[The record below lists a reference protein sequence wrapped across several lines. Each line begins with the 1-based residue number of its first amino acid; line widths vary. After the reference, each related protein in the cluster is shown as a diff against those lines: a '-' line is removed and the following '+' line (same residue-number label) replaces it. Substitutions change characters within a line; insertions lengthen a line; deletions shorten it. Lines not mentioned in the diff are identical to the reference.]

1 MTKESA
7 RWGLGEHSPTVLGHL
22 IQSVNPTAS
31 KTHLIIPFYLL
42 QSTFVVALTASLFQN
57 FTVSDL
63 KTMPK
68 LALTK
73 EYPYRQGSG
82 ESSVARG
89 F

>member
-1 MTKESA
+1 M
-7 RWGLGEHSPTVLGHL
+7 GEESPTVLGRL
-22 IQSVNPTAS
+22 IQSVNPTA
-31 KTHLIIPFYLL
+31 KTHLTIPFYLL
-42 QSTFVVALTASLFQN
+42 QSTLLVALTANLFQS

-73 EYPYRQGSG
+73 EYPYCQGFG
-82 ESSVARG
+82 ESSIARG